1 MNRHEAT
8 ELLDFWYDRQQTGRD
23 VVFEFYGW
31 WSKADNE
38 VQPHASLA
46 DVRESVPTAGNAGG
60 DGETTK
66 KTKRK
71 TAVRV
76 VIPSDHTS
84 DSDEDDD
91 RPRALPAKSAEK
103 QAVWNIKG
111 LSRPAKQ
118 QPKSTSRVAGDD
130 SEDEFN
136 APDSSEAPSEE
147 DMSDAGKNT
156 LTRKQTAVPPKKK
169 PAHPTKPSA
178 GRVQSNAPDKMAT
191 TEDPS
196 ASRAPPTPIEK
207 PRRVG
212 PASRMAGASQQVA
225 EVKLQGKKRGRE
237 AALEGLP
244 EKRVRTEVKTK
255 KRAAEGRLE
264 ESPAKRTRS
273 KTAEVPPKR
282 SKKPNSRYAGNFVK
296 S

>member
-1 MNRHEAT
+1 M
-8 ELLDFWYDRQQTGRD
+8 
-23 VVFEFYGW
+23 
-31 WSKADNE
+31 
-38 VQPHASLA
+38 
-46 DVRESVPTAGNAGG
+46 PTARNAGK

-71 TAVRV
+71 TAVHV

-91 RPRALPAKSAEK
+91 QPRAPLAKSAKK

-111 LSRPAKQ
+111 LSCLAKQ
-118 QPKSTSRVAGDD
+118 QPKSTSQVAGDD

-156 LTRKQTAVPPKKK
+156 HTRKQTAVPPKKK

-191 TEDPS
+191 TKDSS

-212 PASRMAGASQQVA
+212 LASQMASTSQQVA
-225 EVKLQGKKRGRE
+225 EVQLQGKKRGRE
-237 AALEGLP
+237 AAMEGLP
-244 EKRVRTEVKTK
+244 EKHVRMEVKTK
-255 KRAAEGRLE
+255 KRAAECRLE
-264 ESPAKRTRS
+264 ESPAKCTSS